1 MIGTPTLAARRGTRP
16 RPRPVVRRLGAA
28 ALCAPTVLAASVC
41 TVPAVAVAAPQPGC
55 AKVTAVLV
63 PGARDTDLD
72 TDTTG
77 PSRSPSSVP
86 DPIARNL
93 QARYGSDLAVR
104 TVSYSPSP
112 SRAPGAS
119 DSPGQDALSSLV
131 SSLCPTTQV
140 IVLGYSDGARIAGDL
155 ATRIGHGQGPVPASR
170 VLAVGLL
177 GDPRRGSSTPQ
188 LGEPAGG
195 QGVEGPR
202 AQDFGELH
210 DRVRTVCARD
220 DLYCSTSPD
229 TDPVLT
235 ALGRAVSGTDTTSD
249 TDTTTTPSIPVIPNP
264 TADPTTGSPAS
275 PDSSQNAPGALGG
288 LDPSQIIE
296 QVATVLSG
304 LAEFAT
310 NLPAIGNDLAQLPG
324 LIPTGNIPGLH
335 QVSGD
340 LNNQFAP
347 LVQAVAEV
355 DLHLVAQ
362 ALTLAAPLDTSGW
375 TAIAAQIVSILANLD
390 IARLATDIGQ
400 AQEIAWDAVQKLTTG
415 DPAGAAV
422 AMTGLGPVTADLVT
436 TAASALTGDGG
447 TRLSTLAHT
456 LTTTTTPDTR
466 NALDNLTSGIHQ
478 NAYTN
483 ATVGPV
489 LDWLSGRI
497 STTH

>member
-1 MIGTPTLAARRGTRP
+1 MIATPTPTAQRGTRP
-16 RPRPVVRRLGAA
+16 RPPTVVRRLGAA
-28 ALCAPTVLAASVC
+28 ALCAATVLAASVC

-63 PGARDTDLD
+63 LGARDTHLD
-72 TDTTG
+72 TDTA
-77 PSRSPSSVP
+77 SAAAAPSSVL

-104 TVSYSPSP
+104 TVPDSPSTSPSP
-112 SRAPGAS
+112 D
-119 DSPGQDALSSLV
+119 DSGNPGQDALASLL
-131 SSLCPTTQV
+131 SSLCPTTRV
-140 IVLGYSDGARIAGDL
+140 IVLGYSGGAQIAGDL
-155 ATRIGHGQGPVPASR
+155 ATLIGHGQGPVPASR
-170 VLAVGLL
+170 ILAVGLL

-229 TDPVLT
+229 ADPVLT
-235 ALGRAVSGTDTTSD
+235 ALGRAVSGTGTTP
-249 TDTTTTPSIPVIPNP
+249 TTPSTLVFPSTTPE
-264 TADPTTGSPAS
+264 PTTSWPTS
-275 PDSSQNAPGALGG
+275 PDSTPTAPGTIGG

-304 LAEFAT
+304 LTEFAT

-324 LIPTGNIPGLH
+324 LIVTGNIPALH

-347 LVQAVAEV
+347 MVQAVAEV
-355 DLHLVAQ
+355 DGHLVAR

-400 AQEIAWDAVQKLTTG
+400 AQEIAWNAVQKLTTG

-422 AMTGLGPVTADLVT
+422 AVTGLGPIAADLVT
-436 TAASALTGDGG
+436 TAASTLTGDGG

-466 NALDNLTSGIHQ
+466 NALANLTSGIHQ
-478 NAYTN
+478 NGYTDT
-483 ATVGPV
+483 TVGPV

-497 STTH
+497 DTAN

>member
-1 MIGTPTLAARRGTRP
+1 MIATPTPTARRGTRP
-16 RPRPVVRRLGAA
+16 RPRPVVRRLAA
-28 ALCAPTVLAASVC
+28 AVLCAATVLAASVC
-41 TVPAVAVAAPQPGC
+41 TVPAVAVAAPPQRGC

-63 PGARDTDLD
+63 PGARETHLD
-72 TDTTG
+72 TDTASAAG
-77 PSRSPSSVP
+77 APSSVL

-104 TVSYSPSP
+104 TVP
-112 SRAPGAS
+112 
-119 DSPGQDALSSLV
+119 DSPAASPTPDASGNRGQDALASLL
-131 SSLCPTTQV
+131 SSLCAATRV
-140 IVLGYSDGARIAGDL
+140 IVLGYSDGAQIAGDL

-202 AQDFGELH
+202 AQDFGELN

-229 TDPVLT
+229 TDPVRT
-235 ALGRAVSGTDTTSD
+235 ALGHAVSGTDTTTPS
-249 TDTTTTPSIPVIPNP
+249 TVAFPSTTPEPTTSWPTSPDSNP
-264 TADPTTGSPAS
+264 TA
-275 PDSSQNAPGALGG
+275 PGAIGG

-310 NLPAIGNDLAQLPG
+310 NLPAIGNDLAQLPD
-324 LIPTGNIPGLH
+324 LIVTGNIPALH

-355 DLHLVAQ
+355 DLHLVAR
-362 ALTLAAPLDTSGW
+362 ALALAAPLDTSGW

-390 IARLATDIGQ
+390 IARLATDVGR
-400 AQEIAWDAVQKLTTG
+400 AQEIAWGAVQKLTTG
-415 DPAGAAV
+415 DLAGAAV
-422 AMTGLGPVTADLVT
+422 AVTGLGPVAADLVT

-447 TRLSTLAHT
+447 IRLSTLAHT

-466 NALDNLTSGIHQ
+466 NALDDLTSGIHQ
-478 NAYTN
+478 NGYTDT
-483 ATVGPV
+483 TVGPV

-497 STTH
+497 SATH

>member
-1 MIGTPTLAARRGTRP
+1 MIATPTTTARRGTSP

-28 ALCAPTVLAASVC
+28 VLCAATVLAANVC
-41 TVPAVAVAAPQPGC
+41 MVRAVAVAAPPQPGC

-77 PSRSPSSVP
+77 PSRSPSSVL

-104 TVSYSPSP
+104 TVPDSPSTSP
-112 SRAPGAS
+112 TPDAS
-119 DSPGQDALSSLV
+119 GNPGQDALASLR
-131 SSLCPTTQV
+131 SSLCPTTRV
-140 IVLGYSDGARIAGDL
+140 IMLGYSDGAQIAGDL

-202 AQDFGELH
+202 AQDFGELN
-210 DRVRTVCARD
+210 DRVRTVCAHG
-220 DLYCSTSPD
+220 DLFCSTSPD

-235 ALGRAVSGTDTTSD
+235 ALGRAVSSTDTAPT
-249 TDTTTTPSIPVIPNP
+249 TDTTTPSTLAVPSTTPE
-264 TADPTTGSPAS
+264 PTTSWPTS
-275 PDSSQNAPGALGG
+275 PDSTPTAPGAIGG

-324 LIPTGNIPGLH
+324 LIVTGNIPALH

-400 AQEIAWDAVQKLTTG
+400 AQEIAWGAVQKLTTG
-415 DPAGAAV
+415 DPVGAAV
-422 AMTGLGPVTADLVT
+422 AVTGLGPVAADLVT

-456 LTTTTTPDTR
+456 LTTATTPDTR
-466 NALDNLTSGIHQ
+466 TALDDLTSGIHQ
-478 NAYTN
+478 NGYTDT
-483 ATVGPV
+483 TVGPV

-497 STTH
+497 GTAH

>member
-1 MIGTPTLAARRGTRP
+1 MTATPTPTARRGTRP
-16 RPRPVVRRLGAA
+16 RPRTVVRRLGAA
-28 ALCAPTVLAASVC
+28 ALCAATVLAASAC

-63 PGARDTDLD
+63 RGARDTDLD
-72 TDTTG
+72 SDTTG
-77 PSRSPSSVP
+77 PSRSPSSVL
-86 DPIARNL
+86 DSIARNL
-93 QARYGSDLAVR
+93 QVRYGSDLAVR
-104 TVSYSPSP
+104 TAPDSPSP
-112 SRAPGAS
+112 SRAPDAS
-119 DSPGQDALSSLV
+119 NSPGQDALASLL
-131 SSLCPTTQV
+131 SSLCPVTRV
-140 IVLGYSDGARIAGDL
+140 IVLGYSDGAQIAGDL
-155 ATRIGHGQGPVPASR
+155 ATRIGHAQGPVPASR
-170 VLAVGLL
+170 ILAVGLL

-210 DRVRTVCARD
+210 DRVRTVCARG
-220 DLYCSTSPD
+220 DLYCSASPD
-229 TDPVLT
+229 TDLVLT
-235 ALGRAVSGTDTTSD
+235 ALGRAISGTDTAP
-249 TDTTTTPSIPVIPNP
+249 TTTPSTRVFPSTTPE
-264 TADPTTGSPAS
+264 PTTSWPTS
-275 PDSSQNAPGALGG
+275 PDSSPTAPGAIGG
-288 LDPSQIIE
+288 LDRSQIIG

-304 LAEFAT
+304 LAEFAA
-310 NLPAIGNDLAQLPG
+310 NLPAIGNDLVQLPG
-324 LIPTGNIPGLH
+324 SIATGNIPALH

-355 DLHLVAQ
+355 DLHLVAR

-390 IARLATDIGQ
+390 IARLAADIGQ
-400 AQEIAWDAVQKLTTG
+400 AQEIAWGAVQKLTTG

-422 AMTGLGPVTADLVT
+422 AVTGLGPIAADLVA

-478 NAYTN
+478 NGYTN

-497 STTH
+497 GTAH